1 MFLRS
6 QVHFGPSSSVRMA
19 PEVRTR
25 GPFRDLADAD
35 QRLEMPKKQRRIRGP
50 SAAVVLPP
58 QARQPQ
64 VVEAKEPREKLLKHF
79 KRLDMAYKRRFLM
92 ISYDFI

>member
-1 MFLRS
+1 MIL
-6 QVHFGPSSSVRMA
+6 GSSA
-19 PEVRTR
+19 EKWLEVRTR

-35 QRLEMPKKQRRIRGP
+35 QRLELPKKQRRIRGP

-64 VVEAKEPREKLLKHF
+64 AGV
-79 KRLDMAYKRRFLM
+79 
-92 ISYDFI
+92 